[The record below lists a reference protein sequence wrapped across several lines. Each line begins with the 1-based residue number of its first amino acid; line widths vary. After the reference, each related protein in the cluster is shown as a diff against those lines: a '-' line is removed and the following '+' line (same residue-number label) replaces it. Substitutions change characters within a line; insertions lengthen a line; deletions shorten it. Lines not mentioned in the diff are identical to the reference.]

1 MDRNRQE
8 LSANTPAMIEE
19 SNEIYYRELAQNA
32 LLRYRKQLETQ
43 RLQCQEKHRV
53 SIVSQSSLLPEAKSL
68 KEDDDEDDSLESFDE
83 QDDSPDA
90 IRPLKSDV
98 LFGRRRSYRLHPGN
112 VHLRRL
118 CDDHL
123 SLFESLAK
131 GGKNELTKVILDRIL
146 REGGRFIKYDTKSK
160 RWLNVTTEEARVKI
174 AHRFRDAR
182 TSRDVAKKPKK
193 ESLKAMGSKK
203 IAVPSY
209 HVSPVPRFS
218 HPPHALEALQTLM
231 YRR

>member
-1 MDRNRQE
+1 MDRNRQAM
-8 LSANTPAMIEE
+8 SANTPAMIEE
-19 SNEIYYRELAQNA
+19 SNEIYYRELAHNA
-32 LLRYRKQLETQ
+32 LLRYQNQLERQ
-43 RLQCQEKHRV
+43 RLQCQEKHRL
-53 SIVSQSSLLPEAKSL
+53 SIVSQSSSL
-68 KEDDDEDDSLESFDE
+68 IPDKAMKEDEDEDDSLDCFDE
-83 QDDSPDA
+83 QDNSPDA

-112 VHLRRL
+112 VHLRCL

-146 REGGRFIKYDTKSK
+146 REGGRFIKYDSKSK

-193 ESLKAMGSKK
+193 ENLKAMGSKK
-203 IAVPSY
+203 IALPSY
-209 HVSPVPRFS
+209 HVSNVPRFS